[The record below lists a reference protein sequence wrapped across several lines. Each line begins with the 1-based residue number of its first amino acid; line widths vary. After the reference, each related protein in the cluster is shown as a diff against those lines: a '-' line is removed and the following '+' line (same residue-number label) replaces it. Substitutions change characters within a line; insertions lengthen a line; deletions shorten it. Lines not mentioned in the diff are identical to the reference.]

1 MIKLVLA
8 GGEHSHSS
16 KKVQIE
22 IILTVGKR
30 FLFAGKSIIIPR
42 RGDLYFHLLLQY

>member
-1 MIKLVLA
+1 MIKLVLV
-8 GGEHSHSS
+8 GGEPSHSS

-30 FLFAGKSIIIPR
+30 FLFAGRKHYYS
-42 RGDLYFHLLLQY
+42 